1 MTINWG
7 AVTISIGLILLAG
20 STSMGKVDYVGRHC
34 NGEDKNS
41 ANWIGELCKFFN
53 TGNLLLQG

>member
-34 NGEDKNS
+34 NEKDKDS
-41 ANWIGELCKFFN
+41 CDWYWELCKFLN